1 MAIKIDGMKKKV
13 KTKDNNFADEKYTG
27 SEPIWD
33 YDRALTFSNEEFD
46 HHLRQSFRYYNY
58 YYSTKDLKKY
68 VVAWLRQHE
77 GSEGLHKLDKTT
89 IDRYQRSADCLTPF
103 TVCALI
109 KAHERG
115 MPLRDR
121 HVEYILEAVKKV
133 LTLKADNDEDFE
145 AKPEVKKAEVYIPT
159 IQDRMN
165 EVAKKH
171 ILYFEMLED
180 ALYTGETVDPKAY
193 EYLTKNNV
201 PQVLIGKIS
210 AVFEPRC
217 AEVREART
225 TKDEDLKDAYSYMK
239 AADYKRYDAFYD
251 KLFAD
256 LTAYNQTKK
265 ATKKAAVRK
274 PPQKEKLVRGL
285 KYLKQDAGMKLVS
298 INPVDIVGAEVLW
311 VYNVKN
317 RKIGRYV
324 AEAMGGVLG
333 VKGTTITGY
342 DANKSTQKTLRKPEE
357 QIKTFLASTKVELRK
372 YIENTKTTEIKLN
385 GRINADTI
393 LLKVI

>member
-77 GSEGLHKLDKTT
+77 GEQGVHKLDKTT
-89 IDRYQRSADCLTPF
+89 IDRYQRSADSLTPF

-115 MPLRDR
+115 MPLRDS

-145 AKPEVKKAEVYIPT
+145 EKPEVKKAEVKIPT

-274 PPQKEKLVRGL
+274 PPAKEKLVRSL
-285 KYLKQDAGMKLVS
+285 KYLKQDTVMKLVS
-298 INPVDIVGAEVLW
+298 INPVDIVGAEQLW

-317 RKIGRYV
+317 RKLGRYV
-324 AEAMGGVLG
+324 AEDQGGVLG
-333 VKGTTITGY
+333 VKGTSITGFN
-342 DANKSTQKTLRKPEE
+342 ASKSTQKTLRKPEE
-357 QIKTFLASTKVELRK
+357 QVKAFLSSNKVELRK
-372 YIENTKTTEIKLN
+372 FLENIKTTEISLN

-393 LLKVI
+393 LLKIL

>member
-1 MAIKIDGMKKKV
+1 MAIKIDGMKKKAKV
-13 KTKDNNFADEKYTG
+13 SNINFSDEKYTG
-27 SEPIWD
+27 KEPTWD

-46 HHLRQSFRYYNY
+46 HHLRDSFRYYNY

-77 GSEGLHKLDKTT
+77 GEQGLHKLDKNT
-89 IDRYQRSADCLTPF
+89 IDSYQRSADCLTPF

-121 HVEYILEAVKKV
+121 HVEYILDAVQRV
-133 LTLKADNDEDFE
+133 LLLKADNDEDFE
-145 AKPEVKKAEVYIPT
+145 VKAEVKKAEVYIPT

-201 PQVLIGKIS
+201 PQVLISKIS

-298 INPVDIVGAEVLW
+298 INPVDIVGAEQLW

-317 RKIGRYV
+317 RKLGKYV
-324 AEAMGGVLG
+324 AEDLGGVLG
-333 VKGTTITGY
+333 VKGTSITGFSET
-342 DANKSTQKTLRKPEE
+342 KSTQKTLRKSEE
-357 QIKTFLASTKVELRK
+357 QIKAFLASNKVELRK
-372 YIENTKTTEIKLN
+372 FLENIKTTEIALN

>member
-1 MAIKIDGMKKKV
+1 MKKKV

-68 VVAWLRQHE
+68 VVAWLRQHH

-145 AKPEVKKAEVYIPT
+145 AKPEVKKSEVYIPT

-210 AVFEPRC
+210 AVFESRC

-225 TKDEDLKDAYSYMK
+225 TKDEDLKEAYSYMK

-274 PPQKEKLVRGL
+274 PPQKEKLVRSL
-285 KYLKQDAGMKLVS
+285 KYLKQDAGIKLVS
-298 INPVDIVGAEVLW
+298 INPVDIVGAEQLW

-317 RKIGRYV
+317 RKLGRYV
-324 AEAMGGVLG
+324 AEDQGGVLG
-333 VKGTTITGY
+333 VKGTSITGFNE
-342 DANKSTQKTLRKPEE
+342 NKSTQKTLRKPEE
-357 QIKTFLASTKVELRK
+357 QVKAFLASNKVELRK
-372 YIENTKTTEIKLN
+372 FLENIKTTEIKLN

>member
-1 MAIKIDGMKKKV
+1 MAIKIDGMKKKAKV
-13 KTKDNNFADEKYTG
+13 SSNNFSDEKYTG
-27 SEPIWD
+27 NEPIWD

-77 GSEGLHKLDKTT
+77 GEQGVHKLDKAT

-121 HVEYILEAVKKV
+121 HVEYILDAVKRV
-133 LTLKADNDEDFE
+133 LLLKADNDDEFE
-145 AKPEVKKAEVYIPT
+145 VKAEVKKAEVRVPT

-180 ALYTGETVDPKAY
+180 ALYTGESVDPKAY

-274 PPQKEKLVRGL
+274 PPAKEKLVRSL

-298 INPVDIVGAEVLW
+298 INPVDIVGAEQLW

-317 RKIGRYV
+317 RKLGKYV
-324 AEAMGGVLG
+324 AEDQGGVLG
-333 VKGTTITGY
+333 VKGTSITGFSET
-342 DANKSTQKTLRKPEE
+342 KSTQKTLRKPEE
-357 QIKTFLASTKVELRK
+357 QVKAFLASNKVELRK
-372 YIENTKTTEIKLN
+372 FLDNIKTTEIKLN